1 MVYREKNGRFASLK
15 KYAEHCFSIFVI
27 GFIGFAVLFS
37 FGSHTKADVEKTT
50 NIEALV
56 ADLAGKKLE
65 EKIAE
70 IKHDLVRRLSEDCEA
85 KGSKEPEGLIIFDS
99 NGEASV
105 GALQFQL
112 KTVQHYVALFEG
124 KDITRKEA
132 ILIATDWEQSSQ
144 LAEKIIFE
152 EVGGIFNWENCEKK
166 LGLAPEIEIIRRLE
180 K

>member
-1 MVYREKNGRFASLK
+1 MIHRNKRGRFASFRKHLYG
-15 KYAEHCFSIFVI
+15 YASLIIV
-27 GFIGFAVLFS
+27 FAVLFS
-37 FGSHTKADVEKTT
+37 VSNKTSAIPEPKVD
-50 NIEALV
+50 IEALV
-56 ADLAGKKLE
+56 EKLSGEKLQAKIE
-65 EKIAE
+65 EL
-70 IKHDLVRRLSEDCEA
+70 KHDLVRRLSEDCEA
-85 KGSKEPEGLIIFDS
+85 KGVKEPEGLIVFDS

-105 GALQFQL
+105 GSHQFQV
-112 KTVQHYVALFEG
+112 KTVQHYVKLFEDR
-124 KDITRKEA
+124 DITRKEA